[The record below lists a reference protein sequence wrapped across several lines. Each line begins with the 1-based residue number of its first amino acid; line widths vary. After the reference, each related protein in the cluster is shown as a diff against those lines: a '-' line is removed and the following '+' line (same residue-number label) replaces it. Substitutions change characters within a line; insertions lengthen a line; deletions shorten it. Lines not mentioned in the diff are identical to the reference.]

1 MDLGLH
7 GKTAIVAAA
16 SHGLGKAV
24 AHAFALE
31 GANVVMFAREP
42 ASIEAAAREVRG
54 VALDGAQIIGLSA
67 DVTRLSD
74 LERVVEETIDRLDG
88 ADILFNN
95 VRSRVSSTI

>member
-16 SHGLGKAV
+16 SRGLGKAV

-42 ASIEAAAREVRG
+42 ASIEATAREVHS

-74 LERVVEETIDRLDG
+74 LERSASAAQEERLTNG
-88 ADILFNN
+88 RLVI
-95 VRSRVSSTI
+95 VCSPE